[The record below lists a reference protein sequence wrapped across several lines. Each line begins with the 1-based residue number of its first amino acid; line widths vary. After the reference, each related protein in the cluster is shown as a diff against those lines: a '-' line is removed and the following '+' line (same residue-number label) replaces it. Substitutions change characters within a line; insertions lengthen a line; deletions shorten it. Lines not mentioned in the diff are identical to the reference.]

1 MSTQELF
8 WVVVLSIAVA
18 QGLFLAIGLWT
29 LDRGHTACNRVL
41 AGLLGFF
48 TLTVAEY
55 ALAGTQTL
63 DDLPH
68 LTGISYGYIFLCGP
82 ALYLYMRTHRSQQQ
96 EIGWR
101 DAWHLLPFGCLVV
114 FYQLPFFF
122 WSGAEKATYVRE
134 QLLTGVYYYDWPH
147 VLLTMLGVVHL
158 VIYFVALLR
167 LRPAAAG
174 RRDEPENAILF
185 KRWYQTLALL
195 FGGFVVLRIGY
206 LFLLLTDATYATLTS
221 YAMPIGMTA
230 FIYGIGFIGFRH
242 PEVFGSAPALLTQRE
257 LAATGPSASSYATS
271 PLDEVALAD
280 LARRL
285 DAYMNAA
292 QPYLDASLCVG
303 DLARA
308 LEVPSRQ
315 VSQVLNSV
323 LGESF
328 FDYINRYRIAE
339 AQRLLG
345 DPVYKEATILH
356 ILYEAGF
363 NSKST
368 FNRVFKEYV
377 GQTPSAYRKAQT
389 MNQK

>member
-8 WVVVLSIAVA
+8 WVVVLCIAVG

-29 LDRGHTACNRVL
+29 LDRGHKACNRVL

-55 ALAGTQTL
+55 ALAGTKTL

-82 ALYLYMRTHRSQQQ
+82 ALYLYIRTHRFRHQ
-96 EIGWR
+96 EISWR
-101 DAWHLLPFGCLVV
+101 DAWHLSPFGGLVV

-122 WSGAEKATYVRE
+122 WSGAEKAVYVRE
-134 QLLTGVYYYDWPH
+134 QLLTGVYYYEWPH
-147 VLLTMLGVVHL
+147 VLLTTLGVVHMGL
-158 VIYFVALLR
+158 YLVALLR
-167 LRPAAAG
+167 LRPVAT
-174 RRDEPENAILF
+174 RPDDEPEQATLF
-185 KRWYQTLALL
+185 RHWYQALTVL

-206 LFLLLTDATYATLTS
+206 LILLLTDATYATLTS

-242 PEVFGSAPALLTQRE
+242 PEVFRNAPTTLPQRE
-257 LAATGPSASSYATS
+257 PTSSDPSVSSYATS
-271 PLDEVALAD
+271 PLDEEALAD
-280 LARRL
+280 LACRL
-285 DAYMNAA
+285 EAYMKSAR
-292 QPYLDASLCVG
+292 PYLDASLCVA
-303 DLARA
+303 DLAHA

-315 VSQVLNSV
+315 VSQVLNGV

-328 FDYINRYRIAE
+328 FDYVNRYRIAA

-345 DPVYKEATILH
+345 DPAYKDATILH
-356 ILYEAGF
+356 VLYEAGF

-368 FNRVFKEYV
+368 FNRVFKEQV
-377 GQTPSAYRKAQT
+377 GQTPSAYRKAQA
-389 MNQK
+389 MDPK